1 MQVSRRAFIGITA
14 AGVAGIARPF
24 GWPIGTQVYPIK
36 EALGKD
42 FDAALRDLAAM
53 GYQTIE
59 MCSPQGYGGSSFGP
73 LASMTGSEM
82 RRRIGDAGL
91 RCESCHY
98 TFRELKEN
106 LPERIAYAQELGLK
120 QMILSSFSIR
130 NGSLSDWTRAAG
142 EMNKIAEQ
150 MKKAGIQGGF
160 HNHDG
165 EFKHIDGELIYDRL
179 LRELDSGLVKLQ
191 YQVAVGRLGFDA
203 TALFKKYSGRFISL
217 HLQDW
222 LLPSDRQSTVLGKG
236 VVDWKKLFTAAKN
249 AGVKN
254 YFVEVEPEMM
264 KESCAYIR
272 SLSV

>member
-1 MQVSRRAFIGITA
+1 MRISRRAFISVTA
-14 AGVAGIARPF
+14 AGVASIARPF
-24 GWPIGTQVYPIK
+24 DWPIGTQVYPIK

-42 FDAALRDLAAM
+42 FDAALRDLAAT

-73 LASMTGSEM
+73 LTRMTGSEM

-98 TFRELKEN
+98 TFWELKEN

-130 NGSLSDWTRAAG
+130 NGSLSDWARAAG

-150 MKKAGIQGGF
+150 MKNAGFQGGF

-165 EFKHIDGELIYDRL
+165 EFKQIDGELIYDRL
-179 LRELDSGLVKLQ
+179 LRELDGGLVKLQ

-203 TALFKKYSGRFISL
+203 AELFKKYSGRFISL

-222 LLPSDRQSTVLGKG
+222 SSSDQQSTPLGKG
-236 VVDWKKLFTAAKN
+236 AVDWKKLFTEAKK

-254 YFVEVEPEMM
+254 YFVEVDPEMM
-264 KESCAYIR
+264 KESCTYIQ
-272 SLSV
+272 SLDV